1 LTSHNHNHIQS
12 DMATPISV
20 LCTNDPSSTALATSA
35 YRIASADHVSNVL
48 VRPTMKPQKN
58 TITSEHVRI
67 TRGPNDVRSRV
78 YMICACV
85 VLDNHMMLPTKH
97 AATKHT
103 FSRFCSHSLRSSSR
117 KIFTDNCLGI
127 SVHSNATSGT
137 TKPTLMT
144 QYDSQ
149 VIDHVPTARC
159 SDLTN
164 SAHTCTLLC

>member
-1 LTSHNHNHIQS
+1 MHKRPSNTALV
-12 DMATPISV
+12 ISV
-20 LCTNDPSSTALATSA
+20 
-35 YRIASADHVSNVL
+35 YRITIAGHVSNAL
-48 VRPTMKPQKN
+48 VRLIMKPQKY
-58 TITSEHVRI
+58 TIASEHVRI
-67 TRGPNDVRSRV
+67 TRGPSDIRSRV

-85 VLDNHMMLPTKH
+85 VLDNHMVLPTKH

-103 FSRFCSHSLRSSSR
+103 FSRFCPHSPRSSSR

-149 VIDHVPTARC
+149 VIYHVPTARC

-164 SAHTCTLLC
+164 DAHTCTLLCYTHPNTWNQHRTID